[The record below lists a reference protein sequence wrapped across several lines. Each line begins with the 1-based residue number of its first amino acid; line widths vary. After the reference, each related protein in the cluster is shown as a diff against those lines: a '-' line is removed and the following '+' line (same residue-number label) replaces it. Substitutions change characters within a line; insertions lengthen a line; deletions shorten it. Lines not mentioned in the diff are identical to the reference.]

1 MAATVAVGIQW
12 KVLLDEWARS
22 DETHIASQHV
32 DQLRELVERGRA
44 QSPPE
49 RRDASIIGQE
59 LAAAIALVGH
69 RAKLEELE
77 WAIAEAGAALSEEHR
92 ATKADANRDADDQE
106 QRNPQRASEQHQRQ
120 VEQTLSPVRLHQ

>member
-1 MAATVAVGIQW
+1 MATTVAVGIEW

-22 DETHIASQHV
+22 DETHVAAQHV
-32 DQLRELVERGRA
+32 DQLGELVERGRA

-77 WAIAEAGAALSEEHR
+77 RAIVEAGASLSEEHR
-92 ATKADANRDADDQE
+92 TTKAHANRDADDQQ
-106 QRNPQRASEQHQRQ
+106 QRNPQWAGEQHERQ
-120 VEQTLSPVRLHQ
+120 VEQTLSRVRLHQ